1 MVRAYA
7 ASAAHRDP
15 ERDRL
20 IAEHVDM
27 ARRIAGRVARRV
39 PEWIQPDDL
48 VSAALIG
55 LTEAAERFDASQGM
69 PFIAFAE
76 RRIRGAVLDELR
88 RGDVMPRRKR
98 QAARKVGATLQKL
111 EQKLGRAPEDNEAA
125 AALGVSVDEYR
136 EDLQHLT
143 QVSLVQ
149 LDEVVGESRPANE
162 NAWPSAE
169 LERTQLSKQLKD
181 AIGTLPERDAQL
193 LSLYY
198 VEELSYAEIASV
210 LSISESRVCQ
220 LHGRALARLRSQLS
234 EEGSS

>member
-1 MVRAYA
+1 VRAYA
-7 ASAAHRDP
+7 TSAQVRDP
-15 ERDRL
+15 ARDLL

-39 PEWIQPDDL
+39 PDWIQADDL

-55 LTEAAERFDASQGM
+55 LTEAAERFDAAQGM
-69 PFIAFAE
+69 PFVAFAE

-88 RGDVMPRRKR
+88 RGDPMPRRKR
-98 QAARKVGATLQKL
+98 QAARKVGQTLQKL

-125 AALGVSVDEYR
+125 AALGVSIDEYR

-149 LDEVVGESRPANE
+149 LDEVVGDSRAANE

-181 AIGTLPERDAQL
+181 AIGNLPERDATL

-198 VEELSYAEIASV
+198 VEELSYSEIASV

-220 LHGRALARLRSQLS
+220 LHGRALARLRSQMA
-234 EEGSS
+234 EDAGT